1 MEGEVTEMQEVRTPA
16 QEAAEDVFFGQV
28 VIIWARW
35 AIVLAGATIVVWA
48 ASTIGELTANMLLV
62 LVLMAANF
70 YLHGRYFMELPANR
84 VLLLAA
90 SLLDLAIITLMVFTF
105 SERPGLQSPYFVF
118 YVPVLAAFAFVF
130 PPRTTIGY
138 TLATLVVYVGACFV
152 VNPSAFA
159 DTMGIKTMVMRL
171 IILGSMGLLGTY
183 YWRIQ
188 RDRRRAGG
196 GATQRSQARLDVRL
210 GMGG

>member
-1 MEGEVTEMQEVRTPA
+1 MEEVRTPA
-16 QEAAEDVFFGQV
+16 QEAAEDIFFGQV

-35 AIVLAGATIVVWA
+35 AIILAGATIIVWT
-48 ASTIGELTANMLLV
+48 ASTIGELTTNMLLV

-70 YLHGRYFMELPANR
+70 YLHGRHFMEVPANR
-84 VLLLAA
+84 MLLLAA
-90 SLLDLAIITLMVFTF
+90 SLLDLVIITLMVFTF
-105 SERPGLQSPYFVF
+105 SEQPGLQSPYFVF

-130 PPRTTIGY
+130 PPRTTVGY
-138 TLATLVVYVGACFV
+138 TLATLAVYIVACV
-152 VNPSAFA
+152 LVDPAALA
-159 DTMGIKTMVMRL
+159 DTMGIKTLVMRS

-188 RDRRRAGG
+188 RDRRRAAGG
-196 GATQRSQARLDVRL
+196 SMQERRIHLEPGL